1 MEFSLEPIFEY
12 QMTPLQAKAY
22 KLGLQWLVLS
32 KKCFPNYRH
41 TKGYPKKGDPRD
53 CMLFQYC
60 YKAIRE
66 TQGLIPDN
74 EYKLYIKAQ
83 LDVLKAID
91 IGGRHPSIEP
101 NCLAGDKAWVRWKIW
116 KRQYD
121 KIAKGSSKEDLGLDV
136 IPFAEITRELDTTK
150 AFLEGRFDGTPKEQ
164 HIMMGH
170 RDMERW
176 IALGKVSG
184 FYAFLSPWV
193 KKYCKGLTVDLDLY
207 TKSITEEVKEYFNKH
222 FSHEVATK
230 L

>member
-1 MEFSLEPIFEY
+1 MDQFSLEPILEY

-22 KLGLQWLVLS
+22 KLGLQWLVIS

-41 TKGYPKKGDPRD
+41 TKGYPKKGDPRE

-121 KIAKGSSKEDLGLDV
+121 KIAKGSSKEDVGLDV
-136 IPFAEITRELDTTK
+136 TPLADIIKELDTTK
-150 AFLEGRFDGTPKEQ
+150 AFLVGRFEGIPKEEQ
-164 HIMMGH
+164 VMMGH

-176 IALGKVSG
+176 IALGKVSVY
-184 FYAFLSPWV
+184 YASLSPWV
-193 KKYCKGLTVDLDLY
+193 KKYCKTLLTDLELY
-207 TKSITEEVKEYFNKH
+207 AKSITPGVIDHFNKQ
-222 FSHEVATK
+222 FAHE
-230 L
+230 LS